1 MKEKMK
7 NFLKENLMRLI
18 VYASLA
24 VLILIVILISFSAV
38 YEVNEATI
46 SPQAAKSQSYV
57 SSKSRL
63 DAPSFTKMAGDLI
76 YKKCT
81 EGTSN
86 NYITWCAVD
95 LLDRKAA
102 EREWKQRKL
111 ETWNPKNKNNLMDF
125 EGSQTRI
132 TVWRDGLEEAEK
144 EWCNATESTFYWG
157 SAREYRVA
165 QCILGFELAAIND
178 LNFLYY
184 DWINQYKH
192 NDEDIADFEPT
203 NADLDALIK
212 TNIAS
217 QGCHWVSDYCEE

>member
-46 SPQAAKSQSYV
+46 SPQAA
-57 SSKSRL
+57 KSRL